1 MNDSHHL
8 LHNQLPRH
16 LGHLTC
22 KPMVTSLHTG
32 WHPSG
37 QGIRVPPTKS
47 TKAATK
53 SPICLKATWFV
64 LAKASPSFRVR
75 MLCALPA
82 RHGVHQPL
90 RLHRGGMCLKFGANC
105 TRSAW
110 EPAAAGLHTTL
121 ADAQPLLAD
130 VRSVPAGGLGSA
142 VPPHC
147 RPQAC
152 PGLRAPTGDKTN
164 TQTPG
169 GHA

>member
-1 MNDSHHL
+1 MDGSHHL

-16 LGHLTC
+16 LGHHTC
-22 KPMVTSLHTG
+22 KPLVTSLHIGRQT
-32 WHPSG
+32 SG

-75 MLCALPA
+75 TLCALPA
-82 RHGVHQPL
+82 HRGVHQPL
-90 RLHRGGMCLKFGANC
+90 RLYRGDIRLKFKANC

-110 EPAAAGLHTTL
+110 NPAAAGLHTIL

-130 VRSVPAGGLGSA
+130 VRPVPAGRLGSA

-147 RPQAC
+147 RPQAY
-152 PGLRAPTGDKTN
+152 PGPRAPITDQTN
-164 TQTPG
+164 IQIPE